1 MKHKWLWIVLIV
13 LAAAV
18 GWRIYSKQGKE
29 KDTAGNG
36 RSGRGSAAVAVE
48 TGKILRMD
56 LIETGEYSGSLAA
69 RSSYLVA
76 PKVSG
81 QLTRLYVQIGQTV
94 SKGSLIAELDDRLYV
109 QELEKARAA
118 VAMARAT
125 EEQTQDALSQSTQ
138 DLEDQRELLTKNF
151 ISQSEFNLTN
161 SLFITN
167 KAKHNVAQASLQSAL
182 AALQAAEVQL
192 SYTKIKAD
200 WAGGSNTRV
209 IGEKFVDEGAM
220 LNPGSPIV
228 SVLEI
233 NTLIAVVPVIEK
245 DYARLKIGQSAKLST
260 DTWKELS
267 FPGKVAR
274 LAPQLDETSRQAR
287 VEIEVPNPAL
297 KLKPGMF
304 ARVEV
309 DFSIHKN
316 VLAIPSAALYK
327 YHDEEGV
334 FLVNAD
340 QTVSFIAIQKG
351 IITSEYVEVQ
361 APELYGEVV
370 TLGQDMLE
378 DGKKVSLLGDDQ
390 GKKPRRSKA

>member
-1 MKHKWLWIVLIV
+1 
-13 LAAAV
+13 
-18 GWRIYSKQGKE
+18 
-29 KDTAGNG
+29 
-36 RSGRGSAAVAVE
+36 
-48 TGKILRMD
+48 MD

-161 SLFITN
+161 SLFIAN

-192 SYTKIKAD
+192 SYTKIKGD

-220 LNPGSPIV
+220 LNPGAPIV

-233 NTLIAVVPVIEK
+233 NT
-245 DYARLKIGQSAKLST
+245 
-260 DTWKELS
+260 
-267 FPGKVAR
+267 
-274 LAPQLDETSRQAR
+274 
-287 VEIEVPNPAL
+287 
-297 KLKPGMF
+297 
-304 ARVEV
+304 
-309 DFSIHKN
+309 
-316 VLAIPSAALYK
+316 
-327 YHDEEGV
+327 
-334 FLVNAD
+334 
-340 QTVSFIAIQKG
+340 
-351 IITSEYVEVQ
+351 
-361 APELYGEVV
+361 
-370 TLGQDMLE
+370 
-378 DGKKVSLLGDDQ
+378 
-390 GKKPRRSKA
+390 